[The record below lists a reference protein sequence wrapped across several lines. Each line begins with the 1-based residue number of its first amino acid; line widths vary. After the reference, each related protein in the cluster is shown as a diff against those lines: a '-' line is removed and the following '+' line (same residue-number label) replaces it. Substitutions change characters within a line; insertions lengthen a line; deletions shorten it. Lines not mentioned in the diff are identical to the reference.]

1 MNKKVEKIY
10 KQKINLL
17 KKYNKS
23 YFDKNTSIVS
33 DKDYD
38 ELKKIYYYLR
48 KKIFLKSKDS
58 PSNAVGYKPS
68 KNFKKA
74 PHRIPMLSLS
84 NVFNEDDLFNFEKKI
99 LNFLSKDENTKIFYT
114 AEPKIDGISASL
126 IYKNKKLIRGLS
138 RGDGK
143 EGEDITSNLITIKDI
158 PKEIFSNDF
167 PEEIDI
173 RGEVFI
179 QNSDF
184 ENLKEK
190 FAKKRN
196 ASSG

>member
-1 MNKKVEKIY
+1 
-10 KQKINLL
+10 
-17 KKYNKS
+17 
-23 YFDKNTSIVS
+23 
-33 DKDYD
+33 
-38 ELKKIYYYLR
+38 
-48 KKIFLKSKDS
+48 
-58 PSNAVGYKPS
+58 
-68 KNFKKA
+68 
-74 PHRIPMLSLS
+74 MLSLA
-84 NVFNEDDLFNFEKKI
+84 NAFNENDLLNFEKKI
-99 LNFLSKDENTKIFYT
+99 LNFLSKKENTKIFYT

-158 PKEIFSNDF
+158 PKKIFSSDF

-184 ENLKEK
+184 ENLKVSKNKSEE
-190 FAKKRN
+190 A
-196 ASSG
+196 A